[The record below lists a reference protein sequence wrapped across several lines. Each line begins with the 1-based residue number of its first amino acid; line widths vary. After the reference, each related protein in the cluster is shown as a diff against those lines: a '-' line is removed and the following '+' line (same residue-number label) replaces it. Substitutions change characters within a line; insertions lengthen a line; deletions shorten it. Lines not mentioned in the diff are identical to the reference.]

1 LTAILPAL
9 AGANLIYGLGM
20 LELGITFDFA
30 QLVMDNEI
38 ARMIKKSVGGI
49 DVNEEEMA
57 VDVIQQVG
65 AGGEFISH
73 EHTFQ
78 HFREQS
84 QNRLIDRRMR
94 DAWLAEGGKDLTE
107 RAYEEAKR
115 ILENHKPDPLPNGAA
130 ETMREIV
137 DSAEEEYGLK

>member
-1 LTAILPAL
+1 MLPAL

-20 LELGITFDFA
+20 LELGMAFDYA

-38 ARMIKKSVGGI
+38 ARMVKKAVGGI
-49 DVNEEEMA
+49 EVSDEDLA

-65 AGGEFISH
+65 AGGEFVSH
-73 EHTFQ
+73 EHTFR

-94 DAWLAEGGKDLTE
+94 DAWLADDSKDMTE
-107 RAYEEAKR
+107 RAYEEAKYL
-115 ILENHKPDPLPNGAA
+115 LENHKPDPLPAGAA

-137 DSAEEEYGLK
+137 AGAEEEYGLK